1 MQTLN
6 IVSALNNQNSA
17 AKTSKSNPVVNADN
31 SFNKL
36 LKKEIS
42 GNKATSAPAP
52 RETNS
57 KLPTK
62 NVEPPKQDAVT
73 PPEELNDGSTALKKS
88 EDTEKEDT
96 QTEKKETDDGDHQLI
111 QLFNALNDIS
121 KLVPAKSGDDA
132 VLKSDTGVISDASN
146 SGLSLQPLNEKNV
159 SPSAGISKEA
169 AFDVIASSETGINA
183 DTVKGGVSK
192 EAAFDVIVSNTLSAR
207 LETTAPE
214 LTAETPATD
223 TSQIVKDKGI
233 GSDTSTSFADH
244 LDLKSE
250 KGEPLKLQT
259 STPQDVS
266 PKTNVSAD
274 KLERSIDQLALSLRK
289 DEAMSP
295 ANVQQAPP
303 QQQLNATQNATLT
316 GAVSAN
322 QISPPLNSS
331 AWDKAVGQKVIWMV
345 GGSMQSAELTLNPP
359 DLGPLQIVLN
369 VTNDQANATF
379 ISAHPDVREALEAS
393 LPKLRQMMDDAG
405 VQLSGFSVNAEAS
418 NQEQQGREF
427 RQTNPSTSIAR
438 NGGNESVISNQPI
451 SDVKTTK
458 IISRIGAVDTFA

>member
-62 NVEPPKQDAVT
+62 NVEPPKQDAAT
-73 PPEELNDGSTALKKS
+73 PPEELNDASTALKKS

-121 KLVPAKSGDDA
+121 KLVPAKSGDDV

-169 AFDVIASSETGINA
+169 AFDVI
-183 DTVKGGVSK
+183 
-192 EAAFDVIVSNTLSAR
+192 VSNTLSAR

-214 LTAETPATD
+214 LTAETPVTD

-259 STPQDVS
+259 SAQQDVS

-345 GGSMQSAELTLNPP
+345 GASMQSAELTLNPP

-418 NQEQQGREF
+418 NQGQQGREF

-438 NGGNESVISNQPI
+438 NGGSESVISNQPI

>member
-52 RETNS
+52 RETNG

-73 PPEELNDGSTALKKS
+73 PPEELNDASTALKKS

-96 QTEKKETDDGDHQLI
+96 QTEKKETDDDDHQLI
-111 QLFNALNDIS
+111 QLFNVLNDIS
-121 KLVPAKSGDDA
+121 KLVPAKSGDDV

-159 SPSAGISKEA
+159 SPSAEI
-169 AFDVIASSETGINA
+169 
-183 DTVKGGVSK
+183 SK

-214 LTAETPATD
+214 LTAETLVTD

-345 GGSMQSAELTLNPP
+345 GASMQSAELTLNPP

-418 NQEQQGREF
+418 NQRQQGREF

-438 NGGNESVISNQPI
+438 NGGSESVISNQPI

>member
-52 RETNS
+52 RETNG

-62 NVEPPKQDAVT
+62 NVEPPKQDAAT
-73 PPEELNDGSTALKKS
+73 PPEELNEASTALKKS

-111 QLFNALNDIS
+111 QLFNALNDIP
-121 KLVPAKSGDDA
+121 KLAPAKSGDDA

-159 SPSAGISKEA
+159 SPSAGISKEG
-169 AFDVIASSETGINA
+169 T
-183 DTVKGGVSK
+183 
-192 EAAFDVIVSNTLSAR
+192 FDVIVSNTLSAR

-214 LTAETPATD
+214 LKAETPATD

-345 GGSMQSAELTLNPP
+345 GASMQSAELTLNPP

-418 NQEQQGREF
+418 NQGQQGREF

-438 NGGNESVISNQPI
+438 NGGSESVISNQPI

>member
-62 NVEPPKQDAVT
+62 NVEPPKQDAAT
-73 PPEELNDGSTALKKS
+73 PPEELNDASTALKKS

-121 KLVPAKSGDDA
+121 KLVPAKSGDDV

-169 AFDVIASSETGINA
+169 AFDVI
-183 DTVKGGVSK
+183 
-192 EAAFDVIVSNTLSAR
+192 VSNTLSAR
-207 LETTAPE
+207 LETTTPE
-214 LTAETPATD
+214 LTAETPVTD

-259 STPQDVS
+259 SAQQDVS

-345 GGSMQSAELTLNPP
+345 GASMQSAELTLNPP

-418 NQEQQGREF
+418 NQGQQGREF

-438 NGGNESVISNQPI
+438 NGGSESVISNQPI

>member
-73 PPEELNDGSTALKKS
+73 PPEELNDASTALKKS

-96 QTEKKETDDGDHQLI
+96 QTEKKETDDDDHQLI
-111 QLFNALNDIS
+111 QLFNVLNDIS
-121 KLVPAKSGDDA
+121 KLVPAKSGDDV

-146 SGLSLQPLNEKNV
+146 SGLSLQPLNEKSV
-159 SPSAGISKEA
+159 SPSAEI
-169 AFDVIASSETGINA
+169 
-183 DTVKGGVSK
+183 SK

-214 LTAETPATD
+214 LTAETLVTD

-345 GGSMQSAELTLNPP
+345 GASMQSAELTLNPP

-418 NQEQQGREF
+418 NQRQQGREF

-438 NGGNESVISNQPI
+438 NGGSESVISNQPI

>member
-52 RETNS
+52 RETNG

-169 AFDVIASSETGINA
+169 AFDVI
-183 DTVKGGVSK
+183 
-192 EAAFDVIVSNTLSAR
+192 VSNTLSAR

-250 KGEPLKLQT
+250 KNEPLKLQT
-259 STPQDVS
+259 SAQQDVS

-274 KLERSIDQLALSLRK
+274 KMERSIDQLALSLRK

-345 GGSMQSAELTLNPP
+345 GASMQSAELTLNPP

-418 NQEQQGREF
+418 NQGQQGREF

-438 NGGNESVISNQPI
+438 NGGSESVISNQPI

>member
-6 IVSALNNQNSA
+6 IVSSLNNQTSA

-42 GNKATSAPAP
+42 GNKATSAPPP
-52 RETNS
+52 RETNG

-62 NVEPPKQDAVT
+62 NVEPPKQDVAT
-73 PPEELNDGSTALKKS
+73 PSEELHDTSTAALKKS
-88 EDTEKEDT
+88 EDTEKEDN

-111 QLFNALNDIS
+111 QLFNTLNDIS
-121 KLVPAKSGDDA
+121 KLVPTKSGDDA
-132 VLKSDTGVISDASN
+132 AIKTDTGVISDASN
-146 SGLSLQPLNEKNV
+146 SGLSLKPLNEKNL
-159 SPSAGISKEA
+159 PSSEAISKET
-169 AFDVIASSETGINA
+169 AFDA
-183 DTVKGGVSK
+183 
-192 EAAFDVIVSNTLSAR
+192 IVSNTLSTR
-207 LETTAPE
+207 LDTTAPD
-214 LTAETPATD
+214 LTVETPVTD
-223 TSQIVKDKGI
+223 TSQIVKGKGI
-233 GSDTSTSFADH
+233 GSDTSGSFADH
-244 LDLKSE
+244 LELKSE

-259 STPQDVS
+259 SAQQDMS

-289 DEAMSP
+289 DEATNP
-295 ANVQQAPP
+295 AGVQQTQP

-345 GGSMQSAELTLNPP
+345 GSSMQSAELTLNPP

-418 NQEQQGREF
+418 NQGQQGREF
-427 RQTNPSTSIAR
+427 RQTNPSTSISR
-438 NGGNESVISNQPI
+438 NGGSESVISNQAI

>member
-17 AKTSKSNPVVNADN
+17 AKTNKSNPVVNADN

-62 NVEPPKQDAVT
+62 NVEPPKQDAAT
-73 PPEELNDGSTALKKS
+73 PPEELNDASTALKKS

-146 SGLSLQPLNEKNV
+146 SGLSLQPLKEKNV
-159 SPSAGISKEA
+159 SPSAGISKEG
-169 AFDVIASSETGINA
+169 T
-183 DTVKGGVSK
+183 
-192 EAAFDVIVSNTLSAR
+192 FDVIVSNTLSAR

-214 LTAETPATD
+214 LTAETPVTD

-259 STPQDVS
+259 SAQQDVS

-303 QQQLNATQNATLT
+303 QQQLNPTQNATLT

-345 GGSMQSAELTLNPP
+345 GASMQSAELTLNPP

-418 NQEQQGREF
+418 NQGQQGREF

-438 NGGNESVISNQPI
+438 NGGSESVISNQPI

>member
-62 NVEPPKQDAVT
+62 NVEPPKQDAAT
-73 PPEELNDGSTALKKS
+73 PPEELNDASTALKKS

-111 QLFNALNDIS
+111 QLFNALTDIS

-169 AFDVIASSETGINA
+169 AFDVI
-183 DTVKGGVSK
+183 
-192 EAAFDVIVSNTLSAR
+192 VSNTLSAR

-214 LTAETPATD
+214 LTAETPVTD
-223 TSQIVKDKGI
+223 TSQIVKGKGI

-250 KGEPLKLQT
+250 KSEPLKLQT
-259 STPQDVS
+259 SAQQDIS
-266 PKTNVSAD
+266 PKTNVSTD

-345 GGSMQSAELTLNPP
+345 GASMQSAELTLNPP

-418 NQEQQGREF
+418 NQGQQGREF
-427 RQTNPSTSIAR
+427 RQTNPSTSVAR

>member
-73 PPEELNDGSTALKKS
+73 PPEELNDASTALKKS

-96 QTEKKETDDGDHQLI
+96 QTEKKETDDDDHQLI
-111 QLFNALNDIS
+111 QLFNVLNDIS
-121 KLVPAKSGDDA
+121 KLVPAKSGDDV

-159 SPSAGISKEA
+159 SPSAEI
-169 AFDVIASSETGINA
+169 
-183 DTVKGGVSK
+183 SK

-214 LTAETPATD
+214 LTAETLVTD

-345 GGSMQSAELTLNPP
+345 GASMQSAELTLNPP

-418 NQEQQGREF
+418 NQRQQGREF

-438 NGGNESVISNQPI
+438 NGGSESVISNQPI

>member
-62 NVEPPKQDAVT
+62 NVEPPKQDAAT
-73 PPEELNDGSTALKKS
+73 PPEELNDASTALKKS

-159 SPSAGISKEA
+159 SPSAGISKET
-169 AFDVIASSETGINA
+169 AFDV
-183 DTVKGGVSK
+183 V
-192 EAAFDVIVSNTLSAR
+192 VSNTLSAR

-345 GGSMQSAELTLNPP
+345 GASMQSAELTLNPP

-418 NQEQQGREF
+418 NQGQQGREF

-438 NGGNESVISNQPI
+438 NGGSESVISNQPI

>member
-1 MQTLN
+1 
-6 IVSALNNQNSA
+6 
-17 AKTSKSNPVVNADN
+17 
-31 SFNKL
+31 
-36 LKKEIS
+36 
-42 GNKATSAPAP
+42 
-52 RETNS
+52 
-57 KLPTK
+57 
-62 NVEPPKQDAVT
+62 
-73 PPEELNDGSTALKKS
+73 
-88 EDTEKEDT
+88 
-96 QTEKKETDDGDHQLI
+96 
-111 QLFNALNDIS
+111 
-121 KLVPAKSGDDA
+121 
-132 VLKSDTGVISDASN
+132 
-146 SGLSLQPLNEKNV
+146 V
-159 SPSAGISKEA
+159 SPSAGISKEG
-169 AFDVIASSETGINA
+169 T
-183 DTVKGGVSK
+183 
-192 EAAFDVIVSNTLSAR
+192 FDVIVSNTLSAR

-214 LTAETPATD
+214 LTAETPVTD

-244 LDLKSE
+244 LELKSE
-250 KGEPLKLQT
+250 KSEPLKLQT
-259 STPQDVS
+259 SAQQDVS

-303 QQQLNATQNATLT
+303 QQQLNPTQNATLT

-345 GGSMQSAELTLNPP
+345 GASMQSAELTLNPP

-418 NQEQQGREF
+418 NQGQQGREF

-438 NGGNESVISNQPI
+438 NGGSESVISNQPI

>member
-1 MQTLN
+1 M
-6 IVSALNNQNSA
+6 
-17 AKTSKSNPVVNADN
+17 NADN

-73 PPEELNDGSTALKKS
+73 PPEELNDASTALKKS

-121 KLVPAKSGDDA
+121 KLVPTKSGDDA
-132 VLKSDTGVISDASN
+132 LLKSDTGVISDASN

-169 AFDVIASSETGINA
+169 AFDVI
-183 DTVKGGVSK
+183 
-192 EAAFDVIVSNTLSAR
+192 VSNTLSAR

-214 LTAETPATD
+214 LTAETPVTD

-244 LDLKSE
+244 LELKSE

-331 AWDKAVGQKVIWMV
+331 TWDKAVGQKVIWMV
-345 GGSMQSAELTLNPP
+345 GASMQSAELTLNPP

-418 NQEQQGREF
+418 NQGQQSREF
-427 RQTNPSTSIAR
+427 RQTNPSTSIVR
-438 NGGNESVISNQPI
+438 NGGSESVISNQPI

>member
-52 RETNS
+52 RETNG

-73 PPEELNDGSTALKKS
+73 PPEELNDASTALKKS

-169 AFDVIASSETGINA
+169 AFDVI
-183 DTVKGGVSK
+183 
-192 EAAFDVIVSNTLSAR
+192 VSNTLSAR

-250 KGEPLKLQT
+250 KNEPLKLQT
-259 STPQDVS
+259 SAQQDVS

-274 KLERSIDQLALSLRK
+274 KMERSIDQLALSLRK

-295 ANVQQAPP
+295 VNVQQAPP

-345 GGSMQSAELTLNPP
+345 GASMQSAELTLNPP

-418 NQEQQGREF
+418 NQGQQGREF

-438 NGGNESVISNQPI
+438 NGGSESVISNQPI

>member
-52 RETNS
+52 RETNG

-73 PPEELNDGSTALKKS
+73 PPEELNDASTALKKS

-159 SPSAGISKEA
+159 SPSAGISKEG
-169 AFDVIASSETGINA
+169 T
-183 DTVKGGVSK
+183 
-192 EAAFDVIVSNTLSAR
+192 FDVIVSNTLSAR

-214 LTAETPATD
+214 LTAETPVTD

-259 STPQDVS
+259 SAQQDVS

-303 QQQLNATQNATLT
+303 QQQLNPTQNATLT

-345 GGSMQSAELTLNPP
+345 GASMQSAELTLNPP

-418 NQEQQGREF
+418 NQGQQGREF

-438 NGGNESVISNQPI
+438 NGGSESVISNQPI

>member
-52 RETNS
+52 RETNG

-73 PPEELNDGSTALKKS
+73 PPEELNDASTALKKS

-159 SPSAGISKEA
+159 SPSAGISKEG
-169 AFDVIASSETGINA
+169 T
-183 DTVKGGVSK
+183 
-192 EAAFDVIVSNTLSAR
+192 FDVIVSNTLSAR

-214 LTAETPATD
+214 LTAETPVTD

-244 LDLKSE
+244 LELKSE

-259 STPQDVS
+259 SAQQDVS

-345 GGSMQSAELTLNPP
+345 GASMQSAELTLNPP

-418 NQEQQGREF
+418 NQGQQGREF

-438 NGGNESVISNQPI
+438 NGRSESVISNQPI

>member
-62 NVEPPKQDAVT
+62 NVEPPKQDAAT
-73 PPEELNDGSTALKKS
+73 PPEELHDASTALKKS

-96 QTEKKETDDGDHQLI
+96 QTEKKETDDSDHQLI

-132 VLKSDTGVISDASN
+132 ALKSDTGVISDTSN
-146 SGLSLQPLNEKNV
+146 SGLSLQPLNEKNA
-159 SPSAGISKEA
+159 SQSAGI
-169 AFDVIASSETGINA
+169 
-183 DTVKGGVSK
+183 SK
-192 EAAFDVIVSNTLSAR
+192 EAAFDVIVSNTLSSR

-214 LTAETPATD
+214 LTAETPVTD

-250 KGEPLKLQT
+250 KGEPLTLQT
-259 STPQDVS
+259 SAQQDVS

-295 ANVQQAPP
+295 VNVQQAPP
-303 QQQLNATQNATLT
+303 QQQLNATQNATIT

-345 GGSMQSAELTLNPP
+345 GASMQSAELTLNPP

-418 NQEQQGREF
+418 NQGQQGREF

-438 NGGNESVISNQPI
+438 NGGGESVISNQPI